1 MIKTY
6 GVLGLMT
13 ILIAVS
19 GADDWLEG
27 GYVSSGDHGDIGQYF
42 TDPIFSSPGS
52 HYVSS
57 DPALREMQESMD
69 RPISAL
75 GSVVARP
82 ATGKSSSKIFG
93 NTASKNAASQLL
105 TNAAGRWH
113 LELSEGRA
121 MDLYLYQSGPRIF
134 GSGSITLGQAAQGAT
149 ASGAISGSSMILN
162 VVPGS
167 GTELYSISLDISR
180 LHLAS
185 SYSVF
190 RPGAEPVSGT
200 VRAIRTP

>member
-1 MIKTY
+1 MLKTC
-6 GVLGLMT
+6 GVLGLLT

-27 GYVSSGDHGDIGQYF
+27 GYASSGDHGDIGQYF

-82 ATGKSSSKIFG
+82 ATGKTASKIFG
-93 NTASKNAASQLL
+93 KTASKNAESQLL

-121 MDLYLYQSGPRIF
+121 IDLYLYQSGSRIF
-134 GSGSITLGQAAQGAT
+134 GSGSIAFGQAAQGAT
-149 ASGAISGSSMILN
+149 ACGSIFGSSMILD

-185 SYSVF
+185 PYSVF
-190 RPGAEPVSGT
+190 RPGVSPGTGT
-200 VRAIRTP
+200 VWAARMP

>member
-1 MIKTY
+1 MMKIY
-6 GVLGLMT
+6 GVLGLL
-13 ILIAVS
+13 IVLIAVS
-19 GADDWLEG
+19 AASDWLEG

-82 ATGKSSSKIFG
+82 ATGKTTSKIFG
-93 NTASKNAASQLL
+93 NTASKNAALA
-105 TNAAGRWH
+105 NAVGRWH

-121 MDLYLYQSGPRIF
+121 MDLYLYQSGSRIF
-134 GSGSITLGQAAQGAT
+134 GSGNIAYGQAAQGAT
-149 ASGAISGSSMILN
+149 ASGSISGSSMILD

-185 SYSVF
+185 PYNVF
-190 RPGAEPVSGT
+190 RSGVSPGTGT
-200 VRAIRTP
+200 VWAARMP

>member
-1 MIKTY
+1 MIKTCS
-6 GVLGLMT
+6 VLGLIT

-19 GADDWLEG
+19 SASDWLEG

-42 TDPIFSSPGS
+42 TDPIFTSPGS

-82 ATGKSSSKIFG
+82 ATGKTASKIFG
-93 NTASKNAASQLL
+93 KTASKNAFPSL

-113 LELSEGRA
+113 LELSGGKA

-134 GSGSITLGQAAQGAT
+134 GGGSITLVQAAQGAT

-185 SYSVF
+185 PYSVF
-190 RPGAEPVSGT
+190 RAGAQAETGT